1 MIKDSSNSKDEDHE
15 LMERIA
21 RGDSVA
27 FRILVDKH
35 ALRSLRFMERMTGNK
50 EKAEDIVQEAFET
63 VWKKAPD
70 WTPKAKF
77 TTWFYRVLVN
87 MAHHSFRDRFRV
99 YEVIDDNHEDETFS
113 TEDYIIQNELG
124 DAVKEALQEIP
135 ERQRIAITLFYYDEL
150 SQKQACEVM
159 GISEGALES
168 LLSRGR
174 SALKKKFD
182 KVSLE

>member
-1 MIKDSSNSKDEDHE
+1 MKSIYGEVSKD
-15 LMERIA
+15 
-21 RGDSVA
+21 
-27 FRILVDKH
+27 
-35 ALRSLRFMERMTGNK
+35 GNVYCKKCNKFISYDDFSTFEGFSDGKPTSSK